1 MEFSEFYDLFQADVD
16 YEALINPILP
26 YLKQDEVILDAGC
39 GSGYI
44 LAHLLDKGYSVI
56 GIDRDE
62 TMLERAHK
70 KISTYGYSKQ
80 LFLHDLKY
88 PLKQKFH
95 QIIALLDVFHYFK
108 GIKNLANNLY
118 NALYDG
124 GRLIIDL
131 YKAPQHY
138 SETGSIEG
146 LTYHWEM
153 STIDHLLKHQI
164 TVNKAKQA
172 SKFVVRQYVY
182 PLDYYMDVLK
192 TIGFSIETFH
202 GFDDRKIYLVC
213 TK

>member
-1 MEFSEFYDLFQADVD
+1 MNFSEFYDLFQADVD

-26 YLKQDEVILDAGC
+26 CLNKDEVILDAGC

-44 LAHLLDKGYSVI
+44 LAHLVNLGYDVI

-62 TMLERAHK
+62 AMLERAHK

-95 QIIALLDVFHYFK
+95 QMIALLDVFHYFK
-108 GIKNLANNLY
+108 GIKNLAKNLY

-124 GRLIIDL
+124 GILIIDL
-131 YKAPQHY
+131 YQGPQDY
-138 SETGSIEG
+138 TESGKIEG
-146 LTYHWEM
+146 FKYHWEM
-153 STIDHLLKHQI
+153 STVHNILMHKI
-164 TVNKAKQA
+164 TVKKGKVE
-172 SKFVVRQYVY
+172 SHYMVRQYVY
-182 PLDYYMDVLK
+182 NVDYYVDVLK
-192 TIGFSIETFH
+192 AVGFTIQIFS